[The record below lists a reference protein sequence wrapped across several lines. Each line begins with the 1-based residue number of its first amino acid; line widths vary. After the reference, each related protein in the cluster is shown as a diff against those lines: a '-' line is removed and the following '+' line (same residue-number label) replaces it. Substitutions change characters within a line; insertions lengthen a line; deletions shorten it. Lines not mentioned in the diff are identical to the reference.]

1 MSEEFNNLEFIL
13 KESNTNIN
21 NENLTNFMKNK
32 KCIIRVYSDTCPH
45 CVDLI
50 PIWNEYLKRMKQSK
64 KNKDLNVISI
74 ESASL
79 RNINNNNISNNVIG
93 VPTILYVSNT
103 GDKEIVSRFE
113 NERTPEKLMEWT
125 FKNLK
130 NSINLHKKR
139 LGKKTSKRKHKK
151 SKKSKKINKSLRNT
165 IKNLTKKRKGRRHK
179 IRIGSPIIY

>member
-13 KESNTNIN
+13 KEGNTNIN
-21 NENLTNFMKNK
+21 NQNLSNFMENK

-50 PIWNEYLKRMKQSK
+50 PIWKEYLKKLKQAK

-103 GDKEIVSRFE
+103 GNKEFVERFE
-113 NERTPEKLMEWT
+113 NERTPENLLEWT

-151 SKKSKKINKSLRNT
+151 SKKINKNLRNT

-179 IRIGSPIIY
+179 LRIGSPIVY